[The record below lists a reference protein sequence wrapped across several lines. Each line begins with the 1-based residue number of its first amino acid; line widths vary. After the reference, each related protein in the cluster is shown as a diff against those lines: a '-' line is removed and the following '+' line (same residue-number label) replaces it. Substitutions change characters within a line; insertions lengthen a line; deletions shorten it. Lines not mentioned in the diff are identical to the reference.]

1 MAVIAKCIDHVS
13 ALSGK
18 IAAWLCL
25 VLIGELV
32 YDTVARYGFNAPTEW
47 SYDISYMFCG
57 TLFMIGA
64 SWTLLQG
71 EHVRIGI
78 FYDRASPRVQAAL
91 TIAGYIVFF
100 FPSMAALLWYGADF
114 ALASWRMQEHAG
126 VSMWSPPIYPFKTII
141 PIAALLLLLQGSV
154 LFARTTVRLVK
165 GEPS

>member
-1 MAVIAKCIDHVS
+1 MAVIAKCIDHIC

-25 VLIGELV
+25 GLIGELV

-47 SYDISYMFCG
+47 SYDVSYMLCG

-78 FYDRASPRVQAAL
+78 LYDRASPRVQAAHL
-91 TIAGYIVFF
+91 
-100 FPSMAALLWYGADF
+100 P
-114 ALASWRMQEHAG
+114 
-126 VSMWSPPIYPFKTII
+126 
-141 PIAALLLLLQGSV
+141 LQGRAHGAAHRTLGHLSRHGRCLFFAFGLFMEWVGIV
-154 LFARTTVRLVK
+154 LLILWLPEMMFR
-165 GEPS
+165 